1 MYSRASGVQPVLF
14 SQIWLTCPWACRGG
28 PIPQGDFYEDRG
40 SSHCL
45 ESFVLSR
52 QYAGSHIRS
61 NTVYRGS
68 GPIKEGE
75 EFVVPR
81 SPAHF
86 LLRQVHFHTPPP
98 HSICFMSSEIFVL
111 LCLYFFWMVFVKQ
124 KESAFLCIFPLGCN
138 SNLMAKQHIFVVNV
152 LYFCVEMCNVKML
165 NAEVFFMLNYFGD
178 GNLVNIKQ
186 LPFYS

>member
-1 MYSRASGVQPVLF
+1 MYSRANGVQPVLF

-28 PIPQGDFYEDRG
+28 PHPPGRFLWRQGKQPLSWVLCIVSLVCWEPYQIEHGVQWIRTHRG
-40 SSHCL
+40 GGRTCSS
-45 ESFVLSR
+45 
-52 QYAGSHIRS
+52 
-61 NTVYRGS
+61 
-68 GPIKEGE
+68 
-75 EFVVPR
+75 R

-86 LLRQVHFHTPPP
+86 LLCQVHFHTPPP

-124 KESAFLCIFPLGCN
+124 KESAFSCIFPLGCN
-138 SNLMAKQHIFVVNV
+138 SNLMEKQHIFVVNV

-165 NAEVFFMLNYFGD
+165 NAEVFFMPNYFGD

-186 LPFYS
+186 LAFYS